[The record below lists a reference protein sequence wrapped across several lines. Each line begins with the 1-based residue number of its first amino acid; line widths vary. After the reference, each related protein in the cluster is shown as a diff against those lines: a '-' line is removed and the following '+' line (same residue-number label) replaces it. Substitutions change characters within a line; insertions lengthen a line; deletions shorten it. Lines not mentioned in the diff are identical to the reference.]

1 MEKIY
6 KRWLNYI
13 SEEELKGYERF
24 GFGQRVGLGEKPC
37 LLIVDLNNVYT
48 KKESTFVYGN
58 LIDKA
63 LNKTSE
69 LLKECR
75 KLNIPVIYVRSRRDR
90 ESLLGIQAKKWGTVT
105 RKELHTDNCYQF
117 DKLIE
122 PQENDIII
130 EKSKPSAFFN
140 TTLENDLKFLKIDT
154 LIICGT
160 STSGCVR
167 STVMDAFYRDYH
179 IIVPEECCGDRSKQ
193 AHINNLFDID
203 MKYGDVM
210 NLDEVINLI
219 KGEYSKVYEKKL
231 RRNS

>member
-1 MEKIY
+1 MDNIY
-6 KRWLNYI
+6 KRWLNFI

-24 GFGQRVGLGEKPC
+24 GFGQRVGFGEKAC

-48 KKESTFVYGN
+48 QKESTFVYGN

-75 KLNIPVIYVRSRRDR
+75 RLNIPVIYARSRRDR
-90 ESLLGIQAKKWGTVT
+90 QSLLGIQAKKWGTVT
-105 RKELHTDNCYQF
+105 KSELHTNDCYKF
-117 DKLIE
+117 DKSIE
-122 PQENDIII
+122 PKNNEIII

-140 TTLENDLKFLKIDT
+140 TTLENDLKFLNVDT
-154 LIICGT
+154 LIVCGT

-167 STVMDAFYRDYH
+167 ATVMDAFYRDYH
-179 IIVPEECCGDRSKQ
+179 IIVPEECCGDRSKK
-193 AHINNLFDID
+193 AHMNNLFDID

-210 NLDEVINLI
+210 SIQEVINKI
-219 KGEYSKVYEKKL
+219 NEE
-231 RRNS
+231 R